1 MLIYHDEPF
10 HRRTK
15 RILRYATVNV
25 RDNANKLWCHL
36 WRLRVLINNKIKT
49 EKNLV
54 RQELNAVCLAV
65 SLSVSVFCLSLQEAV
80 HLFIPEHQ

>member
-15 RILRYATVNV
+15 RILRCATVNV

-36 WRLRVLINNKIKT
+36 WRLRVPINNKIKT

-54 RQELNAVCLAV
+54 LKTGTKCC
-65 SLSVSVFCLSLQEAV
+65 LSVSVFCLSLQEAV
-80 HLFIPEHQ
+80 HLFIPKDQ